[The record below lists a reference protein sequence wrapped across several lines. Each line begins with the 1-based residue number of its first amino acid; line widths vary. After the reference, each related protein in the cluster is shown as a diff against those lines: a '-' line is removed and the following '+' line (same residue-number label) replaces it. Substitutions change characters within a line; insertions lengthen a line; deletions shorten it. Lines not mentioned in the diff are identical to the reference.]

1 MKAYTL
7 DTHILLWHLTGQRRK
22 LGRAAQRAFAEAERG
37 DALLYVS
44 TISLIELW
52 DLNQRSGGLFDFGAV
67 VRQLLRAAQFVFVPF
82 EAEDVFLYDQLAR
95 IPEGRDR
102 LIAIVSRKLEAPLI
116 TVDSAS
122 IACGVV
128 TIAA

>member
-22 LGRAAQRAFAEAERG
+22 LSRAAQRAFEQAERG

-44 TISLIELW
+44 TISLVELW
-52 DLNQRSGGLFDFGAV
+52 DANRRAGGAFDYRNV
-67 VRQLLRAAQFVFVPF
+67 VQHLLRRAQFVFVPF
-82 EAEDVFLYDQLAR
+82 DAEDAYAYDELAA

-102 LIAIVSRKLEAPLI
+102 MIALVSRKMDAPLI
-116 TVDSAS
+116 TVDAA
-122 IACGVV
+122 IAGSGAVTVV
-128 TIAA
+128 E